1 MSTRTWEAFAMRYA
15 TVQRKRQ
22 ENFIAYDP
30 HDSATNMDYFV
41 WFLKSN
47 NETILVDTGFNAKA
61 ARARKRNFLRCPIE
75 SLKTAGIHL
84 EDIQDTVITHAH
96 YDHAG
101 NTRLL
106 PKTRFHLQEREMHYA
121 TGKEMRHA
129 FCRHAY
135 DPSDICDLVYA
146 NFEERVTF
154 QEGAFEL
161 RSGITV
167 HWVGGHTQGLQI
179 VRVHTQRGWIVL
191 ASDATH
197 YLENIRKRSHFP
209 IVVNTTDMLNGYD
222 LIDQLADSPDHVI
235 AGHDPLTREL
245 YQPIDNKGLE
255 IYSLT
260 QPL

>member
-1 MSTRTWEAFAMRYA
+1 MGTCTWEAYAMRYA

-22 ENFIAYDP
+22 ENFISYDP
-30 HDSATNMDYFV
+30 HDEATHMDYFV
-41 WFLKSN
+41 WFLKSDK
-47 NETILVDTGFNAKA
+47 ETILVDTGFNAEA
-61 ARARKRNFLRCPIE
+61 ARTRHRTFLRCPIE
-75 SLKTAGIHL
+75 SLKTAGINL
-84 EDIQDTVITHAH
+84 EDIHDTVITHAH

-106 PKTRFHLQEREMHYA
+106 PKTQFHLQEREMNYA
-121 TGKEMRHA
+121 TGKQMRHA

-135 DPSDICDLVYA
+135 DAADVCDLVYA
-146 NFEERVTF
+146 NFENRVAF
-154 QEGAFEL
+154 QDGDFEL

-197 YLENIRKRSHFP
+197 YLENIRKRSPFP
-209 IVVNTTDMLNGYD
+209 IVVNTVDMLNGYD
-222 LIDQLADSPDHVI
+222 LIDKLADSPSHVI

-245 YQPIDNKGLE
+245 YQPIDSKGLE